1 LRELALH
8 ILDVAENGIT
18 AGADCLEIIVDEARK
33 ENLLKI
39 VIEDNGQGIQAE
51 KLSKITDPFYTT
63 RTTRRVGLGLSL
75 LETAAQRCEGEFRI
89 ESKPEKGTRIT
100 ATFVYDH
107 IDRAPLGNM
116 ATTIAL
122 LIAGNPDV
130 DFIYK
135 HLVDEKDFNLDTRE
149 LREELEDLSLTDP
162 AVIHFLTQTI
172 KDALDQLE

>member
-1 LRELALH
+1 M
-8 ILDVAENGIT
+8 
-18 AGADCLEIIVDEARK
+18 DEARK

-39 VIEDNGQGIQAE
+39 VIEDNGRGIQSE
-51 KLSKITDPFYTT
+51 KLRKITDPFYTT

-89 ESKPEKGTRIT
+89 ESKPGKGTRVT
-100 ATFVYDH
+100 AIFVYDH

-135 HLVDEKDFNLDTRE
+135 HLVDDKDFNLDTRE

-172 KDALDQLE
+172 KDALDQLEKDDRESESREENNGKTDN